1 VIRPT
6 ARFIMHTVAS
16 LVAVTAIVIAV
27 LAWRL
32 SGGPISLAVLTP
44 YVQDALSQTESPYQ
58 VEFADTVLT
67 WAGWERALDIRIV
80 DVRVVGADGVV
91 AASAP
96 EISLSLSVAAMWR
109 GLVAPTV
116 LEVIAPKITL
126 VRGVDGRFEF
136 GLGEESG
143 ASGDLAGLLFADLLA
158 PPDPVREMGYLER
171 VSIIAGDLAIID
183 RQLDRRWHAPHAT
196 IVLSRD
202 GEGVGVT
209 ADLAVDIAGR
219 LTNFDIGARYSGSWP
234 DAHVGIE
241 FTDLRPEWFATE
253 FPGLEQL
260 AGSRFPV
267 SGRLELVLDDDLGLR
282 EIGFNLKADAGDLA
296 LGQLYDEPVAI
307 AQASIIGSVAL
318 TEEHLQIDS
327 AVVDFWGPKLALEGL
342 VEGFNDEPLIAAGI
356 TISDLPIDDL
366 AQFWPA
372 HLAPAARDWVV
383 GNIAMGVIIKS
394 QTTLH
399 LKPGDLALPRLP
411 AQAVYTTIEVEGATV
426 NYLDPLPPVTGVDGV
441 VTITGDT
448 LEARTWSG
456 EVEGVTAK
464 ETLLTI
470 NNLGGHEEMTVDA
483 DLSGA
488 VSDVLGILA
497 HPFLGYPQRLG
508 VSPGDVAG
516 TARIGFRVVF
526 PLLKDLLLEDV
537 KINAV
542 ANLEDIAIAATP
554 DRPAISGGLLRLAL
568 DNSGMDVNGTLA
580 LNGVPGD
587 AIWREN
593 FATDAA
599 FDRRYSFAG
608 RFIDSQRLALGLPG
622 GDYVTGPADMGLEIL
637 DLPDGNRQWRI
648 SADLVDTMTRIPEI
662 YWQKPIGTEGLVEL
676 EFLSGPR
683 ILQTTGTFN
692 LAAGDLAAQGRAG
705 IDAET
710 LELAWLELDRLAFGE
725 NDVRAALLFDMGD
738 GYRIGIEGPS
748 LDLRPYLDDYDTD
761 GPLPELQ
768 LSADLDR
775 VITRNGQSFQN
786 VKAELRFTGDRWEA
800 MNVDGLLAGGKHL
813 NVRIG
818 REVDSRFFFMGSD
831 DGGEFLRALDIFDDA
846 VGGTLTVDALFDPTG
861 IDGAVAGELNIQG
874 FKVVNAPI
882 LARILSVASLIG
894 VFDLL
899 KGEGLPFSEL
909 VVPFVKRGDVLE
921 IDDAYARGATIGFTF
936 KGQVDIVADTADLKG
951 TIVPAYLI
959 NNFWEKIPILGP
971 LLTGGEEGGGVF
983 AMTYTLSGPL
993 SDPEVKVNPLPA
1005 LAPGILRKLFD
1016 LEELA
1021 PSDDEE
1027 VSPDNEPQR

>member
-1 VIRPT
+1 MIRPT
-6 ARFIMHTVAS
+6 ARFIMHAMAS
-16 LVAVTAIVIAV
+16 LVAVAAIVIAV
-27 LAWRL
+27 FAWRL

-80 DVRVVGADGVV
+80 DVRLVGADGAV

-96 EISLSLSVAAMWR
+96 EVSLSLSVAAMWR

-126 VRGVDGRFEF
+126 VRGIDGRFEF
-136 GLGEESG
+136 GLGEATG
-143 ASGDLAGLLFADLLA
+143 ASGGLGGLLFTELLA

-171 VSIIAGDLAIID
+171 ISIIAGDLAVID

-202 GEGVGVT
+202 GTGVGVT
-209 ADLAVDIAGR
+209 ADLAIDIAGR
-219 LTNFDIGARYSGSWP
+219 LTNFDVGARYSGSWP

-241 FTDLRPEWFATE
+241 FSDLRPEWFATE

-260 AGSRFPV
+260 AMGRFPV
-267 SGRLELVLDDDLGLR
+267 SGRLELVLDDDLGLH

-296 LGQLYDEPVAI
+296 LDQLYDAPVAI
-307 AQASIIGSVAL
+307 AHASVIGSVAL
-318 TEEHLQIDS
+318 ADERLQIDS
-327 AVVDFWGPKLALEGL
+327 AVVDLWGPKFALEGL
-342 VEGFNDEPLIAAGI
+342 VEGFNDKPLIAAGM

-366 AQFWPA
+366 ERFWPA
-372 HLAPAARDWVV
+372 GLAPAVRHWVV
-383 GNIAMGVIIKS
+383 GNIGTGVITKS
-394 QTTLH
+394 QTSIH

-411 AQAVYTTIEVEGATV
+411 AEAVHTTIEVEGATV
-426 NYLDPLPPVTGVDGV
+426 NYLNPLPPVAGVDGI

-456 EVEGVTAK
+456 GVGGVTAK
-464 ETLLTI
+464 ETLITI
-470 NNLGGHEEMTVDA
+470 SDLGGRDDMTIDA

-488 VSDVLGILA
+488 ISDVLGILA
-497 HPFLGYPQRLG
+497 HPLLGYPQRLG

-516 TARIGFRVVF
+516 TARIGFRAAF
-526 PLLKDLLLEDV
+526 PLIKDLLLEDV
-537 KINAV
+537 KIAAI
-542 ANLEDIAIAATP
+542 ANLEDVAAAATP

-587 AIWREN
+587 GVWREN
-593 FATDAA
+593 FDADMP

-608 RFIDSQRLALGLPG
+608 RFTDTQRLALGLPG
-622 GDYVTGPADMGLEIL
+622 GDYVTGPADVGVEIL

-648 SADLVDTMTRIPEI
+648 TADLADTITRIPEI

-676 EFLSGPR
+676 EFLSGPE
-683 ILQTTGTFN
+683 ILQSTGVFN
-692 LAAGDLAAQGRAG
+692 LAAGDLTAQGRAG

-710 LELAWLELDRLAFGE
+710 QELAWLELDRLAFGE
-725 NDVRAALLFDMGD
+725 NDVRAALLFDMGG
-738 GYRIGIEGPS
+738 GYRIGVEGSS

-761 GPLPELQ
+761 VPLPELQ

-775 VITRNGQSFQN
+775 VITRNGKFFHG
-786 VKAELRFTGDRWEA
+786 VKAELRFTEDRWEA
-800 MNVDGLLAGGKHL
+800 MNVDGLLPDEKHL
-813 NVRIG
+813 NIRIG
-818 REVDSRFFFMGSD
+818 RENGDRYFFMGSD
-831 DGGEFLRALDIFDDA
+831 DGGELLRALDIYDDA
-846 VGGTLTVDALFDPTG
+846 IGGILTVEALFDPTG
-861 IDGAVAGELNIQG
+861 TDGAVTGHLKIEE
-874 FKVVNAPI
+874 FKVINAPL

-899 KGEGLPFSEL
+899 KGEGLPFKEL
-909 VVPFVKRGDVLE
+909 VVPFVKRGNVLE
-921 IDDAYARGATIGFTF
+921 IDDARAYGPAIGFTF
-936 KGQVDIVADTADLKG
+936 KGEVNLVTDSAKLEG
-951 TIVPAYLI
+951 TIVPAYTLNSI
-959 NNFWEKIPILGP
+959 FGFIPILGP
-971 LLTGGEEGGGVF
+971 LLIGPDEGGGVF
-983 AMTYTLSGPL
+983 AMNYTLDGPL
-993 SDPEVKVNPLPA
+993 DDPVVRVNPLSA
-1005 LAPGILRKLFD
+1005 LAPGFLRELFRLD
-1016 LEELA
+1016 SLGPA
-1021 PSDDEE
+1021 DDEDQPGDDQE
-1027 VSPDNEPQR
+1027 R

>member
-1 VIRPT
+1 
-6 ARFIMHTVAS
+6 MHTVAS
-16 LVAVTAIVIAV
+16 LVAVTAIVFAV
-27 LAWRL
+27 FAWRL
-32 SGGPISLAVLTP
+32 SGGPVSLAVLTP
-44 YVQDALSQTESPYQ
+44 YVQDALSQIESSYQ

-80 DVRVVGADGVV
+80 DVRVVGVDGTV

-96 EISLSLSVAAMWR
+96 EVSLSLSIAAMWR

-116 LEVIAPKITL
+116 LEVMAPKIIL
-126 VRGVDGRFEF
+126 VRAIDGRFEF

-143 ASGDLAGLLFADLLA
+143 ASGGLAGLLFADLLA
-158 PPDPVREMGYLER
+158 PLDPMREMGYLER

-183 RQLDRRWHAPHAT
+183 RQLDRRWHVPHAT

-202 GEGVGVT
+202 GKGVGVT

-241 FTDLRPEWFATE
+241 FTDLRPAWLATE

-282 EIGFNLKADAGDLA
+282 EISFNLKADAGDLA
-296 LGQLYDEPVAI
+296 LDQLYDEPVAI
-307 AQASIIGSVAL
+307 AQASVIGSVAL
-318 TEEHLQIDS
+318 AEERLQIDS
-327 AVVDFWGPKLALEGL
+327 AVVDFWGPRFALEGL

-366 AQFWPA
+366 ARFWPA
-372 HLAPAARDWVV
+372 HLAPAARHWVV
-383 GNIAMGVIIKS
+383 GNIAMGVITKS

-399 LKPGDLALPRLP
+399 LKPGDLALPRFP
-411 AQAVYTTIEVEGATV
+411 VAAVHTTIEVEGATV
-426 NYLDPLPPVTGVDGV
+426 DYLNPLPPVTGVDGI

-456 EVEGVTAK
+456 EVVGVTAK

-470 NNLGGHEEMTVDA
+470 NNLSGHEEMTIDA

-497 HPFLGYPQRLG
+497 HPFLRYPQRLG
-508 VSPGDVAG
+508 VSPGDVVG

-526 PLLKDLLLEDV
+526 PLLRDLLLEDV
-537 KINAV
+537 KINAI
-542 ANLEDIAIAATP
+542 ANLEDIAVAATP
-554 DRPAISGGLLRLAL
+554 DRPAISGGLLRLSL

-587 AIWREN
+587 GIWREN
-593 FATDAA
+593 FATVVP

-608 RFIDSQRLALGLPG
+608 RFTDSQRLALGLPG
-622 GDYVTGPADMGLEIL
+622 GDYVTGPADMGVEIL

-648 SADLVDTMTRIPEI
+648 TADLVDTMTRIPEI

-683 ILQTTGTFN
+683 ILQTTGIFN

-710 LELAWLELDRLAFGE
+710 LELAWLELDRLVFGE
-725 NDVRAALLFDMGD
+725 NDVRAALLFDMGG

-768 LSADLDR
+768 LSADVDR

-800 MNVDGLLAGGKHL
+800 MNVDGLLVGGEHL

-818 REVDSRFFFMGSD
+818 RELDTRFFFMGSD
-831 DGGEFLRALDIFDDA
+831 DGGELLRALDIYDNA
-846 VGGTLTVDALFDPTG
+846 VGGTLTVDALFDPTN
-861 IDGAVAGELNIQG
+861 IHGAVTGRLRIDE
-874 FKVVNAPI
+874 FTVVNAPL
-882 LARILSVASLIG
+882 LARILSVVSLIG

-899 KGEGLPFSEL
+899 KGEGLPLTEL
-909 VVPFVKRGDVLE
+909 VAPFVKRGDVLE
-921 IDDAYARGATIGFTF
+921 FDDARAYGPAIGFTF
-936 KGQVDIVADTADLKG
+936 KGEVDLADDTVDLEG
-951 TIVPAYLI
+951 TIVPAYTLNSI
-959 NNFWEKIPILGP
+959 FGNIPILGD
-971 LLTGGEEGGGVF
+971 LFTGGEEGGGVF
-983 AMTYTLSGPL
+983 AMAYTLKGPL
-993 SDPEVKVNPLPA
+993 DDPQVTVNPLSA
-1005 LAPGILRKLFD
+1005 LAPGFFRKLFRFD
-1016 LEELA
+1016 GLS